1 MKLLERPFNK
11 FTKRIKDIYWK
22 FKIYLP
28 KGIIPQFI
36 IAATLIISIPLIIYL
51 VNRPADIRTQA
62 DAPTVDIFFG
72 PSEQNLPPDAHF
84 RLMINSNEI
93 EISFVRLIFNFDPTK
108 LQLLDEI
115 QISSLNTVVRKTNM
129 VTANTSGRAELV
141 LGLTPGDTPP
151 SGAFQVAEF
160 SLTSISGTENDATA
174 LLIDNTDIQIVDSTA
189 ASLGGNIDPANLVL
203 NYISPTPTPE
213 PTATL
218 TPVPTEIPTEAP
230 TATPVAPTLPGGGTF
245 GGEPTS
251 TPTSTP
257 APTNTPTPQ
266 PTATSVPVT
275 PTVTPYPTVTFS
287 PNNPT
292 ATPITV
298 QPTTTTQ
305 TSTGSSGSSGGD
317 GGSSSGGG
325 SSASSGSSGS
335 STSTLN
341 KKGDVNK
348 DGRVTI
354 IDLSTVLSKFG
365 KTGSQGGADLNGDG
379 RVTILDLSIILSNYN
394 K

>member
-11 FTKRIKDIYWK
+11 FIKRIKDIYWK

-115 QISSLNTVVRKTNM
+115 QISSLNTVV
-129 VTANTSGRAELV
+129 S
-141 LGLTPGDTPP
+141 
-151 SGAFQVAEF
+151 EF

-292 ATPITV
+292 ATAITV